1 VSEYRDG
8 FVQALRNGKNMRNCM
23 FSVLEQRH
31 ATDFANGPTGV
42 KYYTHLFEAVSAA
55 GVPEAVEEFQSRFF
69 PLLDPHGTRLRAAPP
84 SSDAPT
90 RIRRDGR
97 WLVAAFG
104 VMVLLAGTILGLTA
118 LPSSPQKTPALTAAP
133 IPSAAATDPK
143 STVDLSEATADTQA
157 IAPEPTNIPV
167 EE

>member
-1 VSEYRDG
+1 MSEYRDE
-8 FVQALRNGKNMRNCM
+8 FVRALRNGKDIRNRM

-42 KYYTHLFEAVSAA
+42 KYYTHLFEAVSASD
-55 GVPEAVEEFQSRFF
+55 VPEAVEEFQSRFF
-69 PLLDPHGTRLRAAPP
+69 PLLDPDGTRLRAAPP
-84 SSDAPT
+84 SSDPPT

-104 VMVLLAGTILGLTA
+104 VMVLLAGTILGLNA
-118 LPSSPQKTPALTAAP
+118 LPSPPEKTPALTAAP
-133 IPSAAATDPK
+133 IPSAIATEPK

-157 IAPEPTNIPV
+157 IAPAPTNIPV
-167 EE
+167 NE